1 MSEHWDFYFCM
12 IDGEPSTVFLDLA
25 RREGAPDGRR
35 PDCLRVRFDFL
46 TQQENGFP
54 TRDEATAV
62 EPLEDAIVAGVCEAL
77 EAAFVGR
84 TTGGGM
90 RQLYFYANGHTGIE
104 RALEGLG
111 ERWPDYPLAVDVE
124 HDPDWTIYLE
134 HLYPTPRERERMANR
149 ELCTAL
155 EAEGDTG
162 EVPRPVDHWC
172 WFASPEDRATVAEAM
187 AAQGF
192 AVVATP
198 DDENP
203 VAPLRYGL
211 HLRRTDPVW
220 WQAIDEITDAFVDAL
235 EGMDAQYDGW
245 ESPVVR
251 PDGG

>member
-1 MSEHWDFYFCM
+1 MSGTIIVDDHPLF
-12 IDGEPSTVFLDLA
+12 
-25 RREGAPDGRR
+25 REG
-35 PDCLRVRFDFL
+35 LKS
-46 TQQENGFP
+46 
-54 TRDEATAV
+54 
-62 EPLEDAIVAGVCEAL
+62 
-77 EAAFVGR
+77 
-84 TTGGGM
+84 
-90 RQLYFYANGHTGIE
+90 
-104 RALEGLG
+104 
-111 ERWPDYPLAVDVE
+111 
-124 HDPDWTIYLE
+124 
-134 HLYPTPRERERMANR
+134 
-149 ELCTAL
+149 AL

-172 WFASPEDRATVAEAM
+172 WFAAPEDRATVAEAM

-192 AVVATP
+192 AVVAAP